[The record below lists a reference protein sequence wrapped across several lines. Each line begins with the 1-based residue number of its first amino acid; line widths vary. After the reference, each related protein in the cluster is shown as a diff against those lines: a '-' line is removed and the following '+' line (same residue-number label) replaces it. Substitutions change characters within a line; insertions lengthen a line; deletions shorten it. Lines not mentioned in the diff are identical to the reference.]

1 MGLPDLAIVHD
12 HTCANDPAD
21 AVADAFADNARAD
34 DALADAGPDNAL
46 ANNTQTDPFADSFA
60 DDVTHTLAVAIADD
74 AFTHT
79 LADSLAYAQTDPLPD
94 SHPNKLADV

>member
-34 DALADAGPDNAL
+34 DALA
-46 ANNTQTDPFADSFA
+46 NNTQTDPFADSFA

-79 LADSLAYAQTDPLPD
+79 VADSLAYAQTDPLPD

>member
-46 ANNTQTDPFADSFA
+46 ANNTQTDP
-60 DDVTHTLAVAIADD
+60 LAVAIADD
-74 AFTHT
+74 ALTHT
-79 LADSLAYAQTDPLPD
+79 VADSLAYAQTDPLPD